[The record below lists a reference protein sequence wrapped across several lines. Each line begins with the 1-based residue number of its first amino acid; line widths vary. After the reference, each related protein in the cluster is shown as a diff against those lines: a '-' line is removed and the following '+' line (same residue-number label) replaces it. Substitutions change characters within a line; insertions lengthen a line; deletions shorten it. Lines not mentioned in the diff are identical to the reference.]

1 MQLATLMT
9 TAKVGSS
16 LVRFSFGPV
25 AFARVLPRQHEQVVR
40 ESPMV
45 PGWIP
50 WEGSPPSV
58 RRLSR
63 SDLGCMVSYEVSDG
77 MTFESSWQL
86 ELGSTPK

>member
-9 TAKVGSS
+9 TAKVSSS
-16 LVRFSFGPV
+16 LVWFSLGPV

-50 WEGSPPSV
+50 
-58 RRLSR
+58 
-63 SDLGCMVSYEVSDG
+63 
-77 MTFESSWQL
+77 
-86 ELGSTPK
+86 